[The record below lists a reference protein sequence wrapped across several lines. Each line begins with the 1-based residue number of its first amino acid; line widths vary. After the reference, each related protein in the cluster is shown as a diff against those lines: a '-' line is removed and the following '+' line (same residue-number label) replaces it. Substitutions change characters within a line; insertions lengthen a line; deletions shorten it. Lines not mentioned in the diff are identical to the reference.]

1 MGIVNLTPDSFSGDG
16 ILAKSPQE
24 TLERAV
30 ARAWEQIEAGADI
43 LDFGA
48 ESTRPGSVPTPED
61 EELRRI
67 LPALEALSGCGV
79 PLSVDTCKPAVM
91 KAALAAG
98 AAMINDI
105 CALQAPGAVEAV
117 AGSGCALCLMHMQG
131 TPQTMQEAPHYHDIV
146 SEVRDFFAARVA
158 ALTSAGIA
166 RERLILDPG
175 FGFGKTQEHNLRL
188 LARLDSLR
196 VEGLPLL
203 AGLSRKSLLGAL
215 TGRPVSERGA
225 ASLAAAML
233 AVERGAAIVRV
244 HDVAATRDALA
255 VHAALKEMERK
266 Q

>member
-1 MGIVNLTPDSFSGDG
+1 L
-16 ILAKSPQE
+16 
-24 TLERAV
+24 
-30 ARAWEQIEAGADI
+30 
-43 LDFGA
+43 
-48 ESTRPGSVPTPED
+48 
-61 EELRRI
+61 
-67 LPALEALSGCGV
+67 LPVLEALSGCGV
-79 PLSVDTCKPAVM
+79 PLSVDTWKPAVM
-91 KAALAAG
+91 KAAIAAG

-105 CALQAPGAVEAV
+105 CAFQAPGAVEAV

-131 TPQTMQEAPHYHDIV
+131 TPQTMQEAPRYQDIV
-146 SEVRDFFAARVA
+146 AEVRDFFAARVA

-215 TGRPVSERGA
+215 TGRPAPERVA

-255 VHAALKEMERK
+255 VHAAVRNTPREPMSTKK
-266 Q
+266 P